1 MNSRDLLFCAAT
13 LALTAAAHAAEPYVG
28 INLATPGEA
37 NFRINDRLVPNDNH
51 PHPVKLYAGLQ
62 FTPTWAVE
70 LGYGAFGAWQAT
82 DPTAGSTYQAR
93 LSSKVAYLAGRATQP
108 LGESFELFG
117 KAGLALN
124 RLDRQDSLGYSA
136 RESYVRPMLGGGL
149 AWRLAPQVSA
159 TLEYAHYGS
168 RRGDSDGENFTQQKV
183 EAGLAFRF

>member
-1 MNSRDLLFCAAT
+1 LNSRDLSFCAAM
-13 LALTAAAHAAEPYVG
+13 LALAAAAHAADPYVG
-28 INLATPGEA
+28 INLTTSGEA
-37 NFRINDRLVPNDNH
+37 NFRINNRVVPNDNH

-70 LGYGAFGAWQAT
+70 FGYGAFGTWQAS
-82 DPTAGSTYQAR
+82 DPAAGSTYQAR

-124 RLDRQDSLGYSA
+124 RVDRQDSLGYSA

-159 TLEYAHYGS
+159 TVEYAHYGS
-168 RRGDSDGENFTQQKV
+168 RHGDGDDFTQQRV